1 MRSGVVRGRDV
12 PLITDV
18 AIALVLV
25 GTVTFFVVVMEY
37 CVGRGELTHAQ
48 LLLLGANVRIA
59 HSTDP
64 TIDDKKSPR
73 DNKKSKN
80 GKRWSTETAN

>member
-1 MRSGVVRGRDV
+1 MRSGVVRHRNV
-12 PLITDV
+12 PLIVDV

-25 GTVTFFVVVMEY
+25 GTVTFFIVVMEY
-37 CVGRGELTHAQ
+37 CVGRGELTRAQ

-64 TIDDKKSPR
+64 TIDDKKHNR
-73 DNKKSKN
+73 ENKESKN
-80 GKRWSTETAN
+80 GQWWSTEATN

>member
-1 MRSGVVRGRDV
+1 MRSGVVRRRDV
-12 PLITDV
+12 PLIADV

-25 GTVTFFVVVMEY
+25 CTVAFFIVVMEY

-59 HSTDP
+59 RSTNS
-64 TIDDKKSPR
+64 TIDDKKR
-73 DNKKSKN
+73 IRENKESKD
-80 GKRWSTETAN
+80 GQRWRTETTN

>member
-1 MRSGVVRGRDV
+1 MRSGVVRRRDV
-12 PLITDV
+12 LLIVDV

-25 GTVTFFVVVMEY
+25 GTVTFFIVVMEY

-59 HSTDP
+59 HSIDP
-64 TIDDKKSPR
+64 TIDDKKHNR
-73 DNKKSKN
+73 DNKESKN
-80 GKRWSTETAN
+80 GQWRRTETTD

>member
-1 MRSGVVRGRDV
+1 MRSGVVWRRDV

-37 CVGRGELTHAQ
+37 CVGRGELTAAE
-48 LLLLGANVRIA
+48 LGLMNATVRTAIA
-59 HSTDP
+59 P
-64 TIDDKKSPR
+64 AI
-73 DNKKSKN
+73 NNKN
-80 GKRWSTETAN
+80 GTTKDIKEDSAWPTSAPQPAIP